1 MHSIEKG
8 YPKDFHF
15 QNHPQQAT
23 ITQATLDSLTKAPT
37 NYAQMF
43 FETYSV
49 LIIDA
54 KYFALYQDLG
64 KLVNME
70 VNYAVLMFNDEHA

>member
-1 MHSIEKG
+1 MG
-8 YPKDFHF
+8 
-15 QNHPQQAT
+15 
-23 ITQATLDSLTKAPT
+23 SLTKVPT
-37 NYAQMF
+37 SSAQMF
-43 FETYSV
+43 SETYSV

-70 VNYAVLMFNDEHA
+70 VNYAGLMFNDEHVRPYGGMIL